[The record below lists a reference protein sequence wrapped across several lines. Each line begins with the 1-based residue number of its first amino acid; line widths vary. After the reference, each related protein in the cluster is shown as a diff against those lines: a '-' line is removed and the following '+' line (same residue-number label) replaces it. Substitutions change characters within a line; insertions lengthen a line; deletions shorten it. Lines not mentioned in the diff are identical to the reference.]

1 MYLSTLVSFCI
12 WKSVY
17 PRERQGHEL
26 CIHLHFPGIS
36 GAGHHLPAH
45 QLPLPLELSIWSDF
59 KSGCFRLLF
68 YTPCPPPPTALFS
81 SPFYIFPGSQEA
93 WRIVCRKQKE
103 PSNPDIRL
111 LSWAYSALHRN
122 LCSHGIATQKR

>member
-59 KSGCFRLLF
+59 KSGCFRLLCF
-68 YTPCPPPPTALFS
+68 IHPAHHPLLPSLAH
-81 SPFYIFPGSQEA
+81 PFTYSQVHRKPG
-93 WRIVCRKQKE
+93 
-103 PSNPDIRL
+103 
-111 LSWAYSALHRN
+111 
-122 LCSHGIATQKR
+122 G